1 MRDAQKALGT
11 WWGIQR
17 AIDPDNTYE
26 GGKIRKGPG
35 GGVVALV
42 PVQAVRITQ
51 ILHAYIEELLDE
63 VRHDTTRHDTTRHDT
78 TRHDTTRH
86 DTTRHDTS
94 RHIYI
99 YLYNI
104 YFLQSKSE
112 PSIDFGGQNTSTWG
126 TRYSRFLG
134 AVSHAVRFDISKFM
148 GGRSFN
154 DSHNILISDV
164 FIVKDFGKVSRIS
177 V

>member
-51 ILHAYIEELLDE
+51 IIHVYIEEVRNE
-63 VRHDTTRHDTTRHDT
+63 VHD
-78 TRHDTTRH
+78 
-86 DTTRHDTS
+86 
-94 RHIYI
+94 
-99 YLYNI
+99 
-104 YFLQSKSE
+104 
-112 PSIDFGGQNTSTWG
+112 
-126 TRYSRFLG
+126 
-134 AVSHAVRFDISKFM
+134 
-148 GGRSFN
+148 
-154 DSHNILISDV
+154 
-164 FIVKDFGKVSRIS
+164 
-177 V
+177 

>member
-1 MRDAQKALGT
+1 VRDAQKALGT

-51 ILHAYIEELLDE
+51 ILHAYIEELRDE

-86 DTTRHDTS
+86 DTTRHVTY
-94 RHIYI
+94 IYI
-99 YLYNI
+99 YII
-104 YFLQSKSE
+104 YIFYSSSLSRSSTSAARTRRRGE
-112 PSIDFGGQNTSTWG
+112 RDTRVSSRPFRTPFGSTSPSSWAAARST
-126 TRYSRFLG
+126 
-134 AVSHAVRFDISKFM
+134 
-148 GGRSFN
+148 
-154 DSHNILISDV
+154 ILTT
-164 FIVKDFGKVSRIS
+164 F
-177 V
+177 